1 MKNTF
6 VKIAVAGLVAAALIN
21 TSIPARAAD
30 PAEPA
35 MENPAPKHNV
45 TPFHGKIAAVDAA
58 AMTLT
63 IGKRTFKV
71 TDSTRI
77 EREGSPAKLSDAIVG
92 ENIGGAYKKADD
104 GTLVV
109 TSLNFTPGAGTEKK
123 QKDAMN

>member
-35 MENPAPKHNV
+35 MENPSTKHNV
-45 TPFHGKIAAVDAA
+45 VPFHGKIVAVDAT

-63 IGKRTFKV
+63 VGKRTFKV
-71 TDSTRI
+71 TETTRI
-77 EREGSPAKLSDAIVG
+77 EREGNPAKLSEAIVG

-104 GTLVV
+104 GTLVI
-109 TSLNFTPGAGTEKK
+109 TSLNFTPGAGAEKK
-123 QKDAMN
+123 QKEAMN